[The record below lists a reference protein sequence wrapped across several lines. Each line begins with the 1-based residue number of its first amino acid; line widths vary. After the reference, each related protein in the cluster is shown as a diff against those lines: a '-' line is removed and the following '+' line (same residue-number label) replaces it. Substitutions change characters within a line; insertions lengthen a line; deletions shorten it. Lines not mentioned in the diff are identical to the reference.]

1 MKNTKKRKKSEF
13 RQVIESVKKM
23 TKSLNNIDN
32 PLPKLKKN
40 E

>member
-1 MKNTKKRKKSEF
+1 MKNTKKKKKSEF

-23 TKSLNNIDN
+23 TKNLKKIDN